1 PNIALSITSDNKR
14 LHNTAGQMVHLTIDP
29 NAPRTWNLAENTTL
43 IFSHNFN
50 FIYIKADK
58 IGSNA
63 TVIVTEQKIML
74 DSDPIFYFF
83 LVGSVSSVI
92 NGVRRIKTNYG
103 YTQITPSEIT
113 TGRIT
118 SPNGSNYIDLKQD
131 GIEINAKVTFASNSP
146 AIQQAVDAISVGG
159 RNLVKRSGIK
169 GIVDWFTE
177 LEITEPLVIG
187 KEYTLSFTA
196 KKAGLLNGWISVQP
210 PHDWR
215 DEVLNTRIYVS
226 TEEYQEYK
234 TTFIA
239 KATQGQKVW
248 IYSADYYKIDFKGGV
263 KLEKGNKATDHTP
276 APEDVEQEIIAVK
289 SKVNQIDNL
298 GTMAWQ
304 NSVEKAML
312 GDTIIQ
318 GGYIKTELLNASAIV
333 SNGGGATTSQLNNA
347 INGVSIG
354 GRNLAINSQQP
365 IWNPNDVGLG
375 SSVKME
381 DFSGRFVRITPNSD
395 RAVDVYGFYNSNFQN
410 GKFSRSMLFRHFH
423 SNSVYIWGQEVPPN
437 RWIRLKQEAYSNVN
451 GWNGFSSNVIGVSID
466 VKEFMLVEGNK
477 ISDGWVPAPEDI
489 EAQFANLQQGI
500 SNMQTSL
507 SDVKTKTDNFT
518 SIQGGLMM
526 ANLMSVG
533 SNQANQNA
541 FISGITDEGAMSV
554 RFG

>member
-1 PNIALSITSDNKR
+1 
-14 LHNTAGQMVHLTIDP
+14 
-29 NAPRTWNLAENTTL
+29 
-43 IFSHNFN
+43 
-50 FIYIKADK
+50 
-58 IGSNA
+58 
-63 TVIVTEQKIML
+63 
-74 DSDPIFYFF
+74 
-83 LVGSVSSVI
+83 
-92 NGVRRIKTNYG
+92 
-103 YTQITPSEIT
+103 
-113 TGRIT
+113 
-118 SPNGSNYIDLKQD
+118 
-131 GIEINAKVTFASNSP
+131 
-146 AIQQAVDAISVGG
+146 
-159 RNLVKRSGIK
+159 
-169 GIVDWFTE
+169 
-177 LEITEPLVIG
+177 
-187 KEYTLSFTA
+187 
-196 KKAGLLNGWISVQP
+196 
-210 PHDWR
+210 
-215 DEVLNTRIYVS
+215 
-226 TEEYQEYK
+226 
-234 TTFIA
+234 
-239 KATQGQKVW
+239 
-248 IYSADYYKIDFKGGV
+248 
-263 KLEKGNKATDHTP
+263 
-276 APEDVEQEIIAVK
+276 EIIAVK

-533 SNQANQNA
+533 SNQANQN
-541 FISGITDEGAMSV
+541 
-554 RFG
+554 

>member
-1 PNIALSITSDNKR
+1 
-14 LHNTAGQMVHLTIDP
+14 
-29 NAPRTWNLAENTTL
+29 
-43 IFSHNFN
+43 NFN

-196 KKAGLLNGWISVQP
+196 KKAGVHNGWISVQP

-304 NSVEKAML
+304 NSVEKAM
-312 GDTIIQ
+312 
-318 GGYIKTELLNASAIV
+318 
-333 SNGGGATTSQLNNA
+333 
-347 INGVSIG
+347 
-354 GRNLAINSQQP
+354 
-365 IWNPNDVGLG
+365 
-375 SSVKME
+375 
-381 DFSGRFVRITPNSD
+381 
-395 RAVDVYGFYNSNFQN
+395 
-410 GKFSRSMLFRHFH
+410 
-423 SNSVYIWGQEVPPN
+423 
-437 RWIRLKQEAYSNVN
+437 
-451 GWNGFSSNVIGVSID
+451 
-466 VKEFMLVEGNK
+466 
-477 ISDGWVPAPEDI
+477 
-489 EAQFANLQQGI
+489 
-500 SNMQTSL
+500 
-507 SDVKTKTDNFT
+507 
-518 SIQGGLMM
+518 
-526 ANLMSVG
+526 
-533 SNQANQNA
+533 
-541 FISGITDEGAMSV
+541 
-554 RFG
+554 